1 MKSLAP
7 VRPAGYRFSPE
18 SIVQVRTK
26 LGLSQGNMAAELGIP
41 ANTLSRWENGTT
53 TPDADS
59 LAAIYSLAVSK
70 GVTPQFFQRRPNAM
84 QKQTRDSLFVF
95 WDFQNLPVSA
105 EEVLQ
110 RDKWIRD
117 ELDRRCTTVTHKVF
131 KVFARSMSFAP
142 FLHDEAIE
150 LLDNAGWRIWEDSED
165 LDEDIIQQCRSDC
178 GQDPEGTIL
187 VLVTR
192 DGDYRELIDDM
203 RNKGVRVYLM
213 APQDAGRKLVSAVGE
228 KRWIKWTQVQSR
240 GFNRLAG
247 TKSGGLPNLGKP
259 AAVQTLL
266 PRRTILPRTP

>member
-1 MKSLAP
+1 MAP

-18 SIVQVRTK
+18 SIAQVRTK
-26 LGLSQGNMAAELGIP
+26 LGLSQTNMAAALGIP
-41 ANTLSRWENGTT
+41 PNTLSRWENGTT

-84 QKQTRDSLFVF
+84 QKQARDSLFVF

-105 EEVLQ
+105 GEVLQ

-131 KVFARSMSFAP
+131 KAFARSMSFALFMP
-142 FLHDEAIE
+142 DGAIE
-150 LLDNAGWRIWEDSED
+150 LLDNAGWRIWKDSED

-187 VLVTR
+187 VLATR
-192 DGDYRELIDDM
+192 TGNYRELIDDM
-203 RNKGVRVYLM
+203 RSKGVRVYLM
-213 APQDAGRKLVSAVGE
+213 APQDVSRKLVSAVGE
-228 KRWIKWTQVQSR
+228 KRWIKWTQVQPR
-240 GFNRLAG
+240 GLNRLAR
-247 TKSGGLPNLGKP
+247 TKSDGLSNLGEP
-259 AAVQTLL
+259 AALRTLL
-266 PRRTILPRTP
+266 PRAP